1 MLAATQQRL
10 NIILDT
16 RIPLE
21 AMILN
26 RLQRLPQRRRNDWL
40 RGLLL
45 TGFNTECQVI
55 KSQTPTIPQ
64 QAGDT
69 DDRRYLHWRMPATRR
84 GARGSNSDAS
94 PGSGDP
100 HSGDKA
106 QSCPSTH
113 SEKLFAQLKNVIGH

>member
-45 TGFNTECQVI
+45 TGFNTECQMI
-55 KSQTPTIPQ
+55 KSQTSSIPQ
-64 QAGDT
+64 QEGDT
-69 DDRRYLHWRMPATRR
+69 DDRRFLHWRMPAMRS
-84 GARGSNSDAS
+84 GARRSNSDAS
-94 PGSGDP
+94 PGSGDQQ
-100 HSGDKA
+100 SVEKA

>member
-26 RLQRLPQRRRNDWL
+26 RLQRLPQRRRNDCL

-45 TGFNTECQVI
+45 TGFNTECQMI
-55 KSQTPTIPQ
+55 KSQTSSIPQ
-64 QAGDT
+64 QEGDT
-69 DDRRYLHWRMPATRR
+69 DDRRFLHWRMPAMRS
-84 GARGSNSDAS
+84 GARRSNSDAS
-94 PGSGDP
+94 PGSGDQQ
-100 HSGDKA
+100 SVEKA

>member
-26 RLQRLPQRRRNDWL
+26 RLQRLPQRRRKDWL

-55 KSQTPTIPQ
+55 KAQAPPIPQ
-64 QAGDT
+64 QD
-69 DDRRYLHWRMPATRR
+69 DPDRRFLHWRMPATRS
-84 GARGSNSDAS
+84 GARRSKSDTS
-94 PGSGDP
+94 PGSGDQQRAE
-100 HSGDKA
+100 KA
-106 QSCPSTH
+106 QSSPITLC
-113 SEKLFAQLKNVIGH
+113 EKPFAQLRSVIGH

>member
-26 RLQRLPQRRRNDWL
+26 RLQRLPQRRRKDWL

-55 KSQTPTIPQ
+55 KSQAPPIPQ
-64 QAGDT
+64 Q
-69 DDRRYLHWRMPATRR
+69 DDAERRFLHWRMPATRSGVR
-84 GARGSNSDAS
+84 SSKSDAS
-94 PGSGDP
+94 PGSGDQQCAEKAKSSPIP
-100 HSGDKA
+100 H
-106 QSCPSTH
+106 C
-113 SEKLFAQLKNVIGH
+113 EKPFAQLRSVIGH

>member
-10 NIILDT
+10 NITLDK

-26 RLQRLPQRRRNDWL
+26 RLQRLPQRRRKDWL

-55 KSQTPTIPQ
+55 KAQAPPIPQ
-64 QAGDT
+64 QDDA
-69 DDRRYLHWRMPATRR
+69 DRRFLHWRMPATRSGGR
-84 GARGSNSDAS
+84 SSKSDTS
-94 PGSGDP
+94 LGSGDQQRAE
-100 HSGDKA
+100 KA
-106 QSCPSTH
+106 QSSPITH
-113 SEKLFAQLKNVIGH
+113 CEKPFAQLRSVIGH

>member
-10 NIILDT
+10 NITLDK

-26 RLQRLPQRRRNDWL
+26 RLQRLPQRRRKDWL

-55 KSQTPTIPQ
+55 KAQAPPIPQ
-64 QAGDT
+64 QDDA
-69 DDRRYLHWRMPATRR
+69 DRRFLHWRMPATRS
-84 GARGSNSDAS
+84 GARSSKSDTS
-94 PGSGDP
+94 LGSGDQQRAE
-100 HSGDKA
+100 KA
-106 QSCPSTH
+106 QSSPITH
-113 SEKLFAQLKNVIGH
+113 CEKPFAQLRSVIGH

>member
-10 NIILDT
+10 DITLDT

-26 RLQRLPQRRRNDWL
+26 RLQRLPQRRRKDWL

-55 KSQTPTIPQ
+55 KAQAPPIPQ
-64 QAGDT
+64 QDDA
-69 DDRRYLHWRMPATRR
+69 DRRFLHWRMPATRS
-84 GARGSNSDAS
+84 GARSSKSDTS
-94 PGSGDP
+94 VGSGDQQRAE
-100 HSGDKA
+100 KA
-106 QSCPSTH
+106 QSSPITH
-113 SEKLFAQLKNVIGH
+113 CEKPFAQLRSVIGH

>member
-26 RLQRLPQRRRNDWL
+26 RLQRLPQRRRTDWL

-55 KSQTPTIPQ
+55 KAQAPPIPQ
-64 QAGDT
+64 QEDA
-69 DDRRYLHWRMPATRR
+69 DRRFLHWRMPATRN
-84 GARGSNSDAS
+84 GARSSKSDTS
-94 PGSGDP
+94 LGSGDQQRAER
-100 HSGDKA
+100 A
-106 QSCPSTH
+106 QSSPITH
-113 SEKLFAQLKNVIGH
+113 CEKPFAQLRSVIGH

>member
-26 RLQRLPQRRRNDWL
+26 RLQRLPQRRRKDWL

-45 TGFNTECQVI
+45 TGFNAECQVI
-55 KSQTPTIPQ
+55 KSQTPSIPQ
-64 QAGDT
+64 QEGDT
-69 DDRRYLHWRMPATRR
+69 DERRFLQWRMPAMRS
-84 GARGSNSDAS
+84 GARRSNSDAS

-100 HSGDKA
+100 QSVENA
-106 QSCPSTH
+106 QIYPSTH
-113 SEKLFAQLKNVIGH
+113 SEKPFAQLKNVIGQ

>member
-26 RLQRLPQRRRNDWL
+26 RLQRLPQQRRNDWL

-55 KSQTPTIPQ
+55 KSQTPSIPQ
-64 QAGDT
+64 QEGGT
-69 DDRRYLHWRMPATRR
+69 DDRRFLHWRMPAMRS
-84 GARGSNSDAS
+84 GARRSNSDAS
-94 PGSGDP
+94 SGSGDQ
-100 HSGDKA
+100 HRVGKA
-106 QSCPSTH
+106 QSNPSTD
-113 SEKLFAQLKNVIGH
+113 SDKPFAQLKNVIGH

>member
-26 RLQRLPQRRRNDWL
+26 RLQRLPQRRRKDWL

-55 KSQTPTIPQ
+55 KSQAPSTPPQ
-64 QAGDT
+64 ESDT
-69 DDRRYLHWRMPATRR
+69 DDHRYLRWRMPAMRI
-84 GARGSNSDAS
+84 GARRSNSDAS
-94 PGSGDP
+94 PEYGDQ
-100 HSGDKA
+100 HSVEKA
-106 QSCPSTH
+106 ESFPSTH
-113 SEKLFAQLKNVIGH
+113 SEKPFAQLRRVIGH

>member
-45 TGFNTECQVI
+45 TGFSTECQVI
-55 KSQTPTIPQ
+55 KSQAPSIPQ
-64 QAGDT
+64 QDSDT
-69 DDRRYLHWRMPATRR
+69 DNRRFMHWRMPVMRS
-84 GARGSNSDAS
+84 GARRSQSDAS
-94 PGSGDP
+94 PGSGDQ
-100 HSGDKA
+100 HSVEKA

-113 SEKLFAQLKNVIGH
+113 SEKPFAQLKNVIGH

>member
-26 RLQRLPQRRRNDWL
+26 RLQRLPQRRRKDWL
-40 RGLLL
+40 KGLLL

-55 KSQTPTIPQ
+55 KSQTPSAHQ
-64 QAGDT
+64 QVGDS
-69 DDRRYLHWRMPATRR
+69 DDRRFLPWRMPAMRSGVRR
-84 GARGSNSDAS
+84 SQSDAS
-94 PGSGDP
+94 PGSGDQ
-100 HSGDKA
+100 HSVEKA
-106 QSCPSTH
+106 QRCPSTH
-113 SEKLFAQLKNVIGH
+113 SEKPFAQLKNVIGH

>member
-26 RLQRLPQRRRNDWL
+26 RLQRLPQRRRKDWL

-55 KSQTPTIPQ
+55 KAQAPPISQQ
-64 QAGDT
+64 DDA
-69 DDRRYLHWRMPATRR
+69 DRRFLHWRMPATRSGGR
-84 GARGSNSDAS
+84 SSKSDTS
-94 PGSGDP
+94 LGSGDQQRAE
-100 HSGDKA
+100 KA
-106 QSCPSTH
+106 QSSPITH
-113 SEKLFAQLKNVIGH
+113 CEKPFAQLRSVIGH

>member
-26 RLQRLPQRRRNDWL
+26 RLQRLPQRRRKDWL

-55 KSQTPTIPQ
+55 KAQAPPIPQ
-64 QAGDT
+64 Q
-69 DDRRYLHWRMPATRR
+69 DDADCRFLHWCMPATRS
-84 GARGSNSDAS
+84 GARSSKSDTS
-94 PGSGDP
+94 LGSGDQQRAE
-100 HSGDKA
+100 KA
-106 QSCPSTH
+106 QSSPITH
-113 SEKLFAQLKNVIGH
+113 CEKPFAQLRSVIGH